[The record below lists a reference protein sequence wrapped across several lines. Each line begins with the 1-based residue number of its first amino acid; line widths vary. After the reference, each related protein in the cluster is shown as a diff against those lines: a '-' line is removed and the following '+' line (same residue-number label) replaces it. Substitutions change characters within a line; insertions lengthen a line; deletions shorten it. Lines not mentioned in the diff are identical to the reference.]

1 MIYELLIA
9 MQQNS
14 ASNNVTVS
22 LTNMIFSLH
31 DVLHPFP
38 VSFAFI
44 KRLSIIKMIY
54 IIKWYIYIYIYG
66 ETKSEVFS
74 EKLWQSK
81 PTIIETRR
89 V

>member
-54 IIKWYIYIYIYG
+54 IIKWYIYIYMAKLNQKFSQRNYG
-66 ETKSEVFS
+66 KVNQ
-74 EKLWQSK
+74 L
-81 PTIIETRR
+81 
-89 V
+89 